1 MSRKYLRYSDSWL
14 KGLLIKK
21 FFSKISGHQQRWP
34 RPLPG
39 AILIPPAPLV
49 VADSEVDLCGIAWPV
64 CLLKFKSALSDICSR
79 NVLEV
84 LTQDPDVVE
93 NIILIVDRSED
104 TLINQQK
111 EGDIYRL
118 SVEKRA

>member
-1 MSRKYLRYSDSWL
+1 MP
-14 KGLLIKK
+14 
-21 FFSKISGHQQRWP
+21 SKHE
-34 RPLPG
+34 
-39 AILIPPAPLV
+39 A
-49 VADSEVDLCGIAWPV
+49 DLCGIAWPV
-64 CLLKFKSALSDICSR
+64 CLLKFKRALNDICPC

-93 NIILIVDRSED
+93 NIILIVNRSED
-104 TLINQQK
+104 TLIHQQR

>member
-1 MSRKYLRYSDSWL
+1 MLEPSPFILTLKTWSFGPGSLRITATL
-14 KGLLIKK
+14 NNCQQGIKMT
-21 FFSKISGHQQRWP
+21 SN
-34 RPLPG
+34 
-39 AILIPPAPLV
+39 
-49 VADSEVDLCGIAWPV
+49 SEVDLCGIAWPV
-64 CLLKFKSALSDICSR
+64 CLLKFKSALNDICSR

>member
-1 MSRKYLRYSDSWL
+1 M
-14 KGLLIKK
+14 
-21 FFSKISGHQQRWP
+21 
-34 RPLPG
+34 
-39 AILIPPAPLV
+39 
-49 VADSEVDLCGIAWPV
+49 

>member
-1 MSRKYLRYSDSWL
+1 
-14 KGLLIKK
+14 
-21 FFSKISGHQQRWP
+21 
-34 RPLPG
+34 
-39 AILIPPAPLV
+39 
-49 VADSEVDLCGIAWPV
+49 
-64 CLLKFKSALSDICSR
+64 
-79 NVLEV
+79 VLEV

>member
-1 MSRKYLRYSDSWL
+1 M
-14 KGLLIKK
+14 
-21 FFSKISGHQQRWP
+21 
-34 RPLPG
+34 
-39 AILIPPAPLV
+39 
-49 VADSEVDLCGIAWPV
+49 
-64 CLLKFKSALSDICSR
+64 CLLKFKSELNDICSR